1 MSVPRTLI
9 GHSFAAA
16 GALDTITT
24 LLTLRDQ
31 LIPAT
36 QQREPM
42 YLPSL
47 RLVRPKLQS
56 FNGSYAL
63 IGGRSLSSSN
73 SVLVV
78 RKYAG

>member
-1 MSVPRTLI
+1 MGVPRTLI

-24 LLTLRDQ
+24 LLALRDQ

-36 QQREPM
+36 QQRKPM
-42 YLPSL
+42 YFPSL
-47 RLVRPKLQS
+47 INCNHSMVH
-56 FNGSYAL
+56 AL

-78 RKYAG
+78 RKYAA